1 MFRVMQC
8 CQLKRWLSNLL
19 SVAAIA
25 VAFCQAVYAVEPD
38 EPLESEPVAAQSGEQ
53 SASGLFNNPG
63 SIVEQQNE
71 DLKKQDYLFQVPG
84 GDALFGPISD
94 KRGQLRDN
102 YGLIPGGSITH
113 IYQSAN
119 ETVGM
124 EDDAEA
130 YEININGVW
139 TLAGRD
145 SGSPAQTRLGFEAFY
160 VNATS
165 DVPPVALFTQVGSL
179 YPTAVAF
186 VDVDPSIGQLFIQ
199 HRFPNRVG
207 FQVGKVFPITAYD
220 FFPLKNF
227 RTDFVDAIHAA
238 NIGMPLPN
246 RGIGGFMMY
255 KPVHNIYLRAGI
267 HDANADPEDVGLT
280 SFFDDQEYF
289 SIFEVGFDPGI
300 APRMPGRPPS
310 GDIHL
315 SLWHQEEREDINMDD
330 GWGLILSASQRFGRY
345 LPFLRYGYTDADVGG
360 PSAIEHMVNAGFA
373 MDNIFGQSRDR
384 LGIGATWTRPI
395 NDNLDD
401 QGALDVFY
409 RIQVTPQIAVSPM
422 LQLIFDPVRNTQ
434 EDQVWVWSVRT
445 RLFF

>member
-1 MFRVMQC
+1 MLAIFAPFIHA
-8 CQLKRWLSNLL
+8 KDG
-19 SVAAIA
+19 AA
-25 VAFCQAVYAVEPD
+25 V
-38 EPLESEPVAAQSGEQ
+38 LESEAVAP
-53 SASGLFNNPG
+53 SASGDPDRPLFNNPG

-71 DLKKQDYLFQVPG
+71 DLKEKDYLFQIPG
-84 GDALFGPISD
+84 ADALFGPISN
-94 KRGQLRDN
+94 KRSNLREN
-102 YGLIPGGSITH
+102 YGLIPGGSVTH

-119 ETVGM
+119 DTVGP

-139 TLAGRD
+139 TVAGRD
-145 SGSPAQTRLGFEAFY
+145 TVTPTRLGFEAFY
-160 VNATS
+160 VNATNN
-165 DVPPVALFTQVGSL
+165 VPPVALFTQVGSL

-199 HRFPNRVG
+199 HRFPNRFG
-207 FQVGKVFPITAYD
+207 FQAGKIFPITSYD

-227 RTDFVDAIHAA
+227 RTDFVDAVHAA

-255 KPVHNIYLRAGI
+255 KPTPSVYTRAGI
-267 HDANADPEDVGLT
+267 HDANADPEDVGLS
-280 SFFDDQEYF
+280 SFFGDKEYF
-289 SIFEVGFDPGI
+289 YIFEVGFDPGI
-300 APRMPGRPPS
+300 APRLPGRPPA

-315 SLWHQEEREDINMDD
+315 SLWHQQDRDDINMDD
-330 GWGLILSASQRFGRY
+330 GWGFILSASQRFGRY
-345 LPFLRYGYTDADVGG
+345 LPFARYGYTDAEVGG

-373 MDNIFGQSRDR
+373 MDNVFGQSKDR

-395 NDNLDD
+395 DNNLDD

-409 RIQVTPQIAVSPM
+409 RIQVTPQIAISPM
-422 LQLIFDPVRNTQ
+422 LQYIIDPVRNND
-434 EDQVWVWSVRT
+434 EDQVWVWSIRS